1 MCTFQLYVREDYS
14 YMLNVVKVEGD
25 QISTLWREQAVPQK
39 HFVICE
45 REVFYSM

>member
-1 MCTFQLYVREDYS
+1 
-14 YMLNVVKVEGD
+14 MLNVVKVEGD

-45 REVFYSM
+45 CEVFVTVHSVPVTSKNPIEF